1 MRFETR
7 ARLFSRFLCFGVLLI
22 AACEQD
28 PGHEGHQ
35 SSYWIERLRSGSA
48 DDRVRAAAALGK
60 VLEIRPNFPEV
71 VKALT
76 TAVGDT
82 SDAVRMAAANALS
95 AEGVDRLAA
104 LSEIHAA
111 LHDSAHADVR
121 ASTAYIIGS
130 WGAKRSTPLIPALL
144 EATKDSVANV
154 RAAAVEALGMLKAN
168 DEPELNAILKLADDP
183 YPAVRR
189 AVLQTLLNLR
199 APALLTLPPAQKA
212 LGDSSESVR
221 IAAVYALS
229 DLRAGAVPA
238 LQALTKALS
247 DSSPLVRTG
256 AAFALGMMG
265 SAARPAAPALRRLT
279 EDDSP
284 EVARTATEALSS
296 ILGTAEP
303 RSSEPTEFEKCVSAI
318 RGTRC

>member
-1 MRFETR
+1 MRLDAW
-7 ARLFSRFLCFGVLLI
+7 ARLFRGSVCFVALLF

-28 PGHEGHQ
+28 PGYGGRK
-35 SSYWIERLRSGSA
+35 SSDWIEKLQGGSS
-48 DDRVRAAAALGK
+48 DERVRAAIALGK

-76 TAVGDT
+76 SAVGDT

-121 ASTAYIIGS
+121 ASTAYIIGG
-130 WGAKRSTPLIPALL
+130 WGAKRSAPLIPALL

-168 DEPELNAILKLADDP
+168 DAPELNAILKLADDP

-199 APALLTLPPAQKA
+199 APAAMTLPPAQKA
-212 LGDSSESVR
+212 LSDSSESVR
-221 IAAVYALS
+221 AAAAFALG

-238 LQALTKALS
+238 LPALIKALS

-256 AAFALGMMG
+256 AAFALGAMG
-265 SAARPAAPALRRLT
+265 RAAQSAAPALRRLT
-279 EDDSP
+279 TDDSP
-284 EVARTATEALSS
+284 QVAKIATEALGIVS
-296 ILGTAEP
+296 GTAEP